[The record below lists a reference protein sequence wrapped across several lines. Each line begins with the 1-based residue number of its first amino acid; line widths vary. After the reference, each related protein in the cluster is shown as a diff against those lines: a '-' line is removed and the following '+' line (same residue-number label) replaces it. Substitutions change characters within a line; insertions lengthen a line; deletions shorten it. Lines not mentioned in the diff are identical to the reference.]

1 MECLYHIGQFHIY
14 KISKSWFNRLKKK
27 GIMNNHYLLVYS
39 YVNEDNDI
47 HVEEY
52 TTEPI
57 IFNNMRG
64 FLISDNDIT
73 YSQTN
78 LYRLYLK
85 RQEEFVDIKED
96 DYMLA
101 RLKYLGNYFEKG
113 DDIVLKFT
121 PKYETSPNFIRSY
134 IKKYSY
140 EQFKYLIKDINFVNN
155 CYEKFK
161 EVNTKSPK
169 NIEELIEYI
178 KYNNPYEIFTI
189 KIINEKSFH
198 HEFDYNDMYV
208 YYDIR
213 HKNEIDIA
221 HDIETLFINTNGAIV
236 TIYNNVNDVVTKI
249 EKECGRLNIKDYSII
264 YLEPNVKDKIQI
276 KKITMNYK
284 DLLKC
289 NIEYNAFDY
298 Y

>member
-1 MECLYHIGQFHIY
+1 
-14 KISKSWFNRLKKK
+14 
-27 GIMNNHYLLVYS
+27 MNNHYLLVYS